1 MSEQGTTFLGDEKPT
16 ETTESPVTELVGEGK
31 KYKTV
36 DELAK
41 AYKNADQFIET
52 LKTEKRTVEEQYHD
66 ALAKSRSVE
75 EILAALNETKTT
87 IVEKPTQTQVPV
99 DVRGEVDKVLAE
111 RETAARVKA
120 TAEASW
126 NELAK
131 LYGDLDKARVAVT
144 EYVGGDPVK
153 AKLVETLGST
163 NPAEMVKFM
172 SSMKKPIETFTDDG
186 SASKADPNG
195 IPAALT
201 WKLAKDVKKNNP
213 RLFNSMKFQ
222 KALHDAASTN
232 SDFYK

>member
-1 MSEQGTTFLGDEKPT
+1 MEQESTFLKETEQVAVT
-16 ETTESPVTELVGEGK
+16 ETAINELVGEGK

-87 IVEKPTQTQVPV
+87 IVETPTQTQVPV

-111 RETAARVKA
+111 RETAAKKKA
-120 TAEASW
+120 TADASW
-126 NELAK
+126 SKLAD

-153 AKLVETLGST
+153 AKLIDTLGST
-163 NPAEMVKFM
+163 NPDEMVKFM
-172 SSMKKPIETFTDDG
+172 GSMRKPIETFTDDG
-186 SASKADPNG
+186 ASSNTDPNA
-195 IPAALT
+195 IPTGLT
-201 WKLAKDVKKNNP
+201 WKLAKEIKKANP

-222 KALHDAASTN
+222 TALHKAADSN
-232 SDFYK
+232 SEFYK

>member
-1 MSEQGTTFLGDEKPT
+1 MAEQEPTFLKET
-16 ETTESPVTELVGEGK
+16 EPVVVDNPLEELVGDGK

-36 DELAK
+36 EELAK

-52 LKTEKRTVEEQYHD
+52 LKTEKRTAEEQYHD
-66 ALAKSRSVE
+66 AISKSKSIE

-87 IVEKPTQTQVPV
+87 IVEKPTQTQEPV
-99 DVRGEVDKVLAE
+99 DVRGEVAKVMAE
-111 RETAARVKA
+111 RETAAKKKE
-120 TAEASW
+120 TADTSW
-126 NELAK
+126 SKLAE

-153 AKLVETLGST
+153 AKLIETLGST
-163 NPAEMVKFM
+163 NPDEMVKFM

-186 SASKADPNG
+186 TPSNADPNG

-201 WKLAKDVKKNNP
+201 WKLAKDIKKNNP

-222 KALHDAASTN
+222 KALHSAAASNT
-232 SDFYK
+232 DFYK

>member
-1 MSEQGTTFLGDEKPT
+1 MSEQGTTFLGEEKPV
-16 ETTESPVTELVGEGK
+16 ETDNPLTELVGDGK

-36 DELAK
+36 EELAK

-66 ALAKSRSVE
+66 ALSKSRSVE
-75 EILAALNETKTT
+75 EILTALNETKTT
-87 IVEKPTQTQVPV
+87 IVEKPTQTQDPV
-99 DVRGEVDKVLAE
+99 DVHGEVVKVLAE
-111 RETAARVKA
+111 RETAAKKKA
-120 TAEASW
+120 TADSTW
-126 NELAK
+126 DKLAK
-131 LYGDLDKARVAVT
+131 LYGDLDKAKVAVT

-163 NPAEMVKFM
+163 NPDEMVKFM

-186 SASKADPNG
+186 SGSDADPNG

-213 RLFNSMKFQ
+213 RLYNSMKFQ
-222 KALHDAASTN
+222 QALHTAAAGN
-232 SDFYK
+232 PDFYK

>member
-1 MSEQGTTFLGDEKPT
+1 MEQESTFLKET
-16 ETTESPVTELVGEGK
+16 ETTTQTESIVNELVGEGK

-36 DELAK
+36 DDLAK

-66 ALAKSRSVE
+66 ALAKSKSVE

-87 IVEKPTQTQVPV
+87 IVEVPTQTQAPI

-111 RETAARVKA
+111 RATAAKKK
-120 TAEASW
+120 
-126 NELAK
+126 ELADTSWK
-131 LYGDLDKARVAVT
+131 KLGDLYGDLDKARVAVT

-153 AKLVETLGST
+153 AKLIETLGST
-163 NPAEMVKFM
+163 NPDEMVKFM
-172 SSMKKPIETFTDDG
+172 ASMRKPVETFTDDG
-186 SASKADPNG
+186 AGSNSDPNA
-195 IPAALT
+195 IPTGLT
-201 WKLAKDVKKNNP
+201 WKLAKDIKKNNP

-222 KALHDAASTN
+222 TALHKAADSN